1 MFIHHLAGDRAQSD
15 AEEFRPT
22 VYDDN
27 LSLSLQWLVQVVSS
41 LQPISSVGSIRVK
54 LGLTTDLLLS
64 LRSFKPA
71 IDQED

>member
-27 LSLSLQWLVQVVSS
+27 LSLSLSNGWSKLSPLYNQSAQLV
-41 LQPISSVGSIRVK
+41 R
-54 LGLTTDLLLS
+54 LG
-64 LRSFKPA
+64 
-71 IDQED
+71 